1 MVLVEMPLLS
11 GLFGEQSNILT
22 WIIQVFFLVFIFAYI
37 FYGQRL
43 QMALWARDIERSLY
57 KLKALRD
64 KAREIS
70 ISTVKEL
77 GKPEVDPTSRIDQF
91 LERFFIEPVNLDPAG
106 IVWKLDHLLNVRD
119 LSMKDE
125 VRRLAPNADES
136 TINNLENL
144 LEAAMDLNFVY
155 RYIRHYYILSKR
167 TKSYLLLAQLQM
179 IMPII
184 LEQAS
189 AFEGAIQAFSKGQP
203 IGDGAGALV
212 ANKLVRGKEWKK
224 IEKDMVFA
232 ETSIDSRKV
241 YVLKAEG
248 PGGNVGKPGDA
259 ITTLIENLKSSD
271 SSKPSLIIMVD
282 AALKFEG
289 EKTGDVAE
297 GIGAAIGG
305 IGVER
310 FKIEEVA
317 NKYKIP
323 LFAVVIKESLREAI
337 SPMKKEIYEG
347 VEKALERIKRIIS
360 ENTKEGDIVI
370 IAGIGNTIGIA

>member
-167 TKSYLLLAQLQM
+167 TKSYLLLL
-179 IMPII
+179 
-184 LEQAS
+184 S
-189 AFEGAIQAFSKGQP
+189 
-203 IGDGAGALV
+203 
-212 ANKLVRGKEWKK
+212 
-224 IEKDMVFA
+224 
-232 ETSIDSRKV
+232 
-241 YVLKAEG
+241 
-248 PGGNVGKPGDA
+248 
-259 ITTLIENLKSSD
+259 
-271 SSKPSLIIMVD
+271 
-282 AALKFEG
+282 
-289 EKTGDVAE
+289 
-297 GIGAAIGG
+297 
-305 IGVER
+305 
-310 FKIEEVA
+310 FK
-317 NKYKIP
+317 
-323 LFAVVIKESLREAI
+323 
-337 SPMKKEIYEG
+337 
-347 VEKALERIKRIIS
+347 
-360 ENTKEGDIVI
+360 
-370 IAGIGNTIGIA
+370 

>member
-1 MVLVEMPLLS
+1 
-11 GLFGEQSNILT
+11 
-22 WIIQVFFLVFIFAYI
+22 
-37 FYGQRL
+37 
-43 QMALWARDIERSLY
+43 
-57 KLKALRD
+57 
-64 KAREIS
+64 
-70 ISTVKEL
+70 
-77 GKPEVDPTSRIDQF
+77 
-91 LERFFIEPVNLDPAG
+91 
-106 IVWKLDHLLNVRD
+106 
-119 LSMKDE
+119 
-125 VRRLAPNADES
+125 
-136 TINNLENL
+136 
-144 LEAAMDLNFVY
+144 
-155 RYIRHYYILSKR
+155 
-167 TKSYLLLAQLQM
+167 LAQLQM

-212 ANKLVRGKEWKK
+212 ANKLVRGREWKK

>member
-1 MVLVEMPLLS
+1 MPPLS
-11 GLFGEQSNILT
+11 ELFGEQPS
-22 WIIQVFFLVFIFAYI
+22 IINWVIQAVFLAFIFVYI

-43 QMALWARDIERSLY
+43 QMALWARDVERSLY
-57 KLKALRD
+57 KIKALRD

-77 GKPEVDPTSRIDQF
+77 GKPEIDPTQRIDQF
-91 LERFFIEPVNLDPAG
+91 LERFFIEPVSLDPAG

-136 TINNLENL
+136 TINSLENL
-144 LEAAMDLNFVY
+144 LEAAVDLNFVY
-155 RYIRHYYILSKR
+155 RYVRHYYLLSKR
-167 TKSYLLLAQLQM
+167 TKSYFLLAQLQM

-184 LEQAS
+184 LEQAL

-212 ANKLVRGKEWKK
+212 ANKLARGVEWKK
-224 IEKDMVFA
+224 IEKDMIFA
-232 ETSIDSRKV
+232 ETSIDGRKV
-241 YVLKAEG
+241 YALKAEG

-259 ITTLIENLKSSD
+259 IAALIENAIASGLG
-271 SSKPSLIIMVD
+271 KPSLIIMVD

-305 IGVER
+305 IGVEK

-323 LFAVVIKESLREAI
+323 LFAVVIKESLKEAI
-337 SPMKKEIYEG
+337 SPMRKDIYEG
-347 VEKALERIKRIIS
+347 VEKALERIKRIIN
-360 ENTKEGDIVI
+360 ENTKEGDTVIV
-370 IAGIGNTIGIA
+370 AGIGNTIGIA